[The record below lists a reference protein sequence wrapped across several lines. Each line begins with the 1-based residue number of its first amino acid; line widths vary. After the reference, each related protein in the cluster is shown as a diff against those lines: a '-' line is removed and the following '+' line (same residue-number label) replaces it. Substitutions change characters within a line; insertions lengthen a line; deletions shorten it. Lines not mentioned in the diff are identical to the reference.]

1 MLKVLERSVN
11 LPNQPLDLKKRAS
24 GLRFLWLTLLLIAL
38 DQISKQWVIRVF
50 DLYESI
56 QIMPY
61 LNFTY
66 VRNYGAAFSF
76 LSDQGG
82 WQRWLFTFLAIA
94 ISIVL
99 VIWLRRNPANLWRQ
113 NLAFAL
119 ILAGA
124 IGNVIDRIIYGYV
137 IDFLDVYVNEWHWPA
152 FNVADMAI
160 TLGAIL
166 MLLEAFFEQRESSQE
181 SRS

>member
-1 MLKVLERSVN
+1 M
-11 LPNQPLDLKKRAS
+11 PNQSIDLKKRAS
-24 GLRFLWLTLLLIAL
+24 GLRFLWLTLLLIIL
-38 DQISKQWVIRVF
+38 DQVSKQWVIGVF

-56 QIMPY
+56 EIMPY

-82 WQRWLFTFLAIA
+82 WQRWLFTILAIA

-99 VIWLRRNPANLWRQ
+99 VIWLRRNPAKLWRQ

-137 IDFLDVYVNEWHWPA
+137 IDFLDVYVNDWHWPA

-160 TLGAIL
+160 TIGAAL

-181 SRS
+181 SG